1 MSKSIM
7 FDTILRGGTFSYTAA
22 GTTWSSD
29 GPWTY
34 AGTPGN
40 VLYTQDTI
48 DIGGMTT
55 TQEETFYPEAATIQN
70 SPFYTAPGAVDRIPG
85 APDSGL
91 VPYGAIFEYVL
102 VTESPFKV
110 EKWLA
115 DQNYV
120 GDGQSFF
127 TIQSCPGIN
136 PRRTT
141 DQATTLGFNSILYG
155 RVQMIAHNTSLPQ
168 QSGVVYSTNEFGSMT
183 PTASDR
189 LYVTRF
195 VVVQPL
201 GGQIIPDGSTIQL
214 PHMRVIL
221 VGSGKEENDLS
232 YIMRLRNSYLLQQD
246 VN

>member
-7 FDTILRGGTFSYTAA
+7 FDTILRGGTFAYTAA

-34 AGTPGN
+34 ASVPGN
-40 VLYTQDTI
+40 VLYTQDEI

-70 SPFYTAPGAVDRIPG
+70 SPFYTAPGAVERTPG
-85 APDSGL
+85 DPTGGL
-91 VPYGAIFEYVL
+91 VPYGAIFEYVMI
-102 VTESPFKV
+102 TEAPFKV
-110 EKWLA
+110 DKWLG
-115 DQNYV
+115 DQNYTA
-120 GDGQSFF
+120 DGQSFF
-127 TIQSCPGIN
+127 TIQTCPGIN

-141 DQATTLGFNSILYG
+141 DQGTTLGFDNIIYG

-168 QSGVVYSTNEFGSMT
+168 QSGVVYSSNEFGSMT

-201 GGQIIPDGSTIQL
+201 GGQTIPNGSTIQL

-232 YIMRLRNSYLLQQD
+232 YVMRLRNSYLLQQD

>member
-7 FDTILRGGTFSYTAA
+7 FDTVLRGGTFSYTAS
-22 GTTWSSD
+22 GTTWSSN

-34 AGTPGN
+34 ANVPGN

-48 DIGGMTT
+48 DIGGLTT

-85 APDSGL
+85 SPELGL
-91 VPYGAIFEYVL
+91 VPYGALFEYVL
-102 VTESPFKV
+102 ITEAPFKV
-110 EKWLA
+110 DKWLA
-115 DQNYV
+115 DQNYTAH
-120 GDGQSFF
+120 GQSFF
-127 TIQSCPGIN
+127 TIQTCPGIN
-136 PRRTT
+136 PRRTS
-141 DQATTLGFNSILYG
+141 DQATTLGFNNILYG
-155 RVQMIAHNTSLPQ
+155 RVQMIVHNTSLPQ
-168 QSGVVYSTNEFGSMT
+168 QAGVVYSSNEFGSMT

-201 GGQIIPDGSTIQL
+201 GGQIIPNGSTIQL

>member
-7 FDTILRGGTFSYTAA
+7 FDTIMRGGTFTYTAA

-29 GPWTY
+29 GPWNY
-34 AGTPGN
+34 ANNPGN

-70 SPFYTAPGAVDRIPG
+70 SPFYTAPGAVPRDPG
-85 APDSGL
+85 DPASSL

-102 VTESPFKV
+102 VTENFFDV
-110 EKWLA
+110 AKWLV

-120 GDGQSFF
+120 GDNQSFF

-141 DQATTLGFNSILYG
+141 DQVSTLAFENILYG
-155 RVQMIAHNTSLPQ
+155 RVQMISHNTSLPQ
-168 QSGVVYSTNEFGSMT
+168 QSGVVYQSNEFGSMT
-183 PTASDR
+183 PTATDK
-189 LYVTRF
+189 LHVTRF

-201 GGQIIPDGSTIQL
+201 GGQIIPNGSTIQL

-221 VGSGKEENDLS
+221 VGSGKEESELS

>member
-1 MSKSIM
+1 M
-7 FDTILRGGTFSYTAA
+7 RGGTFTYTAA
-22 GTTWSSD
+22 GTTWSD
-29 GPWTY
+29 PGPWTY
-34 AGTPGN
+34 ASVPGN
-40 VLYTQDTI
+40 VLYSQDEI

-55 TQEETFYPEAATIQN
+55 TKEETFYPEAATIQN
-70 SPFYTAPGAVDRIPG
+70 SPFYTAPGAVPIEPLDPESRL
-85 APDSGL
+85 A
-91 VPYGAIFEYVL
+91 PYGAIYEYVL
-102 VTESPFKV
+102 ITESPFKV

-115 DQNYV
+115 DQNYTS
-120 GDGQSFF
+120 GTGQQFI
-127 TIQSCPGIN
+127 TVQTCPGIN

-141 DQATTLGFNSILYG
+141 DQATTLGFQNILYG
-155 RVQMIAHNTSLPQ
+155 RVQMIAHNTSLPIQ
-168 QSGVVYSTNEFGSMT
+168 AGVVYSSNEFGSMT

-189 LYVTRF
+189 LYVTRI

-201 GGQIIPDGSTIQL
+201 GGIIIPNGSTIQL

>member
-1 MSKSIM
+1 MKSVM
-7 FDTILRGGTFSYTAA
+7 FDTILRGGTFSYSTV
-22 GTTWSSD
+22 GSTWTD
-29 GPWTY
+29 RGPWTY
-34 AGTPGN
+34 ASVPGN
-40 VLYTQDTI
+40 VLYAQDTI

-70 SPFYTAPGAVDRIPG
+70 SPFYTAPGAVPVTPDPESRI
-85 APDSGL
+85 
-91 VPYGAIFEYVL
+91 VPYGAMYEYVL
-102 VTESPFKV
+102 ITEAPFKV

-115 DQNYV
+115 DQNYTENS
-120 GDGQSFF
+120 GESFI
-127 TIQSCPGIN
+127 TIQTCPGIN

-141 DQATTLGFNSILYG
+141 DQGTTLGFQNILYG
-155 RVQMIAHNTSLPQ
+155 RVQMIAHNTSLPIQ
-168 QSGVVYSTNEFGSMT
+168 AGVVYSSNEFGSMT

-189 LYVTRF
+189 LYVTRI
-195 VVVQPL
+195 VVVQPM
-201 GGQIIPDGSTIQL
+201 GGIPIPNGSTIQV